1 MNSRESWALENAD
14 YEIEYRDGICFT
26 ELENDLKD
34 MLACQLCCPRH
45 QNKKP
50 NVDDLKS
57 MFNGAYPRCEKVEL
71 PYICH
76 CPCRSNARVICENN
90 VGEYEHLVS
99 MINDAPFKIHVKNE
113 FMNSGKDKKTEFYER
128 ELPYV
133 IYHHGIMYNNE
144 IDTDRYGYLVRHDD
158 KIYDLIIH
166 RGHKIHCCHG
176 TDDDIT
182 WTLEEAAIIE
192 NEKIYTTFDD
202 QERRVLRYVDFKVD
216 QINKKNLGYFGSDHL
231 DYRRELEQMLTC
243 DSCCERHQMKKP
255 CLADF
260 DNSFDGEYENESGRQ
275 IDYDCECD
283 CNCRSNARQLC
294 RNNFSKYNIIKDLI
308 READFEIGS
317 GIKSESGFDERKK
330 PFYDHNMPYFI
341 YDERDDSCCDIKG
354 EVTKWEML
362 FDILIRIDDV
372 VYDIQV
378 CHSSYDEDYISGLGI
393 HPISGE
399 NIATL
404 NCYEDSLEL
413 IRAVIVE

>member
-1 MNSRESWALENAD
+1 MNSR
-14 YEIEYRDGICFT
+14 
-26 ELENDLKD
+26 
-34 MLACQLCCPRH
+34 
-45 QNKKP
+45 
-50 NVDDLKS
+50 
-57 MFNGAYPRCEKVEL
+57 
-71 PYICH
+71 
-76 CPCRSNARVICENN
+76 
-90 VGEYEHLVS
+90 EYEHLVS
-99 MINDAPFKIHVKNE
+99 MINDAPFKIRVKNE
-113 FMNSGKDKKTEFYER
+113 FMNSGKDKKAEFYQS

-133 IYHHGIMYNNE
+133 IYHRGIMYSNQIE
-144 IDTDRYGYLVRHDD
+144 TDRYGYFVRHDD
-158 KIYDLIIH
+158 KVYDLIVH
-166 RGHKIHCCHG
+166 RSRGNYDH
-176 TDDDIT
+176 IT
-182 WTLEEAAIIE
+182 WTLEEAAIV
-192 NEKIYTTFDD
+192 EKEKLYTTFDG
-202 QERRVLRYVDFKVD
+202 QERRALRYVDFKVSSTGK
-216 QINKKNLGYFGSDHL
+216 QTQGYFGSDHL
-231 DYRRELEQMLTC
+231 YYRRELEQMLTC

-260 DNSFDGEYENESGRQ
+260 DNLFDGEYENGSGHE

-294 RNNFSKYNIIKDLI
+294 RNNVSKYNMIKDLI

-317 GIKSESGFDERKK
+317 ESGFDERKK
-330 PFYDHNMPYFI
+330 PFYDDNLPYFI
-341 YDERDDSCCDIKG
+341 YDERDDSSRDIKG